1 MIALHL
7 LGLGIAAFWL
17 GVAIKVRAGRKKEG
31 WKLGPD
37 APVDVPLPHLAVV
50 VPARNEA
57 ANIAAC
63 VAALRASD
71 HPDLTVWVFDDGST
85 DDTARLAALAGA
97 KVVQGGGGDL
107 PAGWKGKPWALQRA
121 TRGIPGD
128 WVLFVDADVRVKPG
142 ALSRAHAYAIRE
154 GVDLLSGFGKL
165 VMDSFWEKVIQP
177 SVGGLILAGNDL
189 DKANDAAQPE
199 RAIANGQFILV
210 RRDAYEAVGGH
221 GAVRDDILD
230 DIGLARAFARAGKR
244 SVCLFMRELFSCRM
258 YTSLRE
264 LWLGWTKNLYA
275 GMGHRLDRV
284 VFLAGFVLVDF
295 VLPYGLVVAGL
306 VSGSLPMVAW
316 GLGLVLL
323 IQAVRFWMD
332 GIFDQDRRYG
342 LLQVLGALALVG
354 LLVDSARRSR
364 AGTVQWKGRQYAVKP
379 SEVAALPVAAAGAA
393 AGPDAG
399 SAAGGDGAA

>member
-7 LGLGIAAFWL
+7 LGLGIALFWFGAAL
-17 GVAIKVRAGRKKEG
+17 KVRAGRKKEG

-37 APVDVPLPHLAVV
+37 APVDVALPHLAVI
-50 VPARNEA
+50 VPARDEA

-71 HPDLTVWVFDDGST
+71 HPDLAVWVFDDGSA

-97 KVVQGGGGDL
+97 KVIQGGGADL

-121 TRGIPGD
+121 TRGVPGD
-128 WVLFVDADVRVKPG
+128 WILFVDADVRVQPQ

-165 VMDSFWEKVIQP
+165 LMESFWEKVIQP
-177 SVGGLILAGNDL
+177 SVGGLIIAGNDL
-189 DKANDAAQPE
+189 DAANDAEKPE

-210 RRDAYEAVGGH
+210 RREAYEAVGGH
-221 GAVRDDILD
+221 GAVREDILD
-230 DIGLARAFARAGKR
+230 DIGLARAFTRAGKR
-244 SVCLFMRELFSCRM
+244 AVCLFMRELFSCRM
-258 YTSLRE
+258 YTNLRE

-284 VFLAGFVLVDF
+284 VFLVGFVLVDF
-295 VLPYGLVVAGL
+295 VLPYALIVAGAVLGSVPTLLWGLV
-306 VSGSLPMVAW
+306 
-316 GLGLVLL
+316 LVLL
-323 IQAVRFWMD
+323 IQVVRLWMD

-364 AGTVQWKGRQYAVKP
+364 AGKVQWKGRQYAVRP
-379 SEVAALPVAAAGAA
+379 TDAAALPPPDQRGDAA
-393 AGPDAG
+393 
-399 SAAGGDGAA
+399 